1 MQNEDHPV
9 VDDTENCRTALFLI
23 ELEPSSHK
31 DKSQVN
37 QLFKQVVEHW
47 TKNLKQVSEIFDT
60 FKVIEVT
67 QDIKKKKKESSR
79 FREFKAYLKT
89 NVPSEF
95 KGCVN
100 KSNLELSKY
109 IKTTTI

>member
-1 MQNEDHPV
+1 M
-9 VDDTENCRTALFLI
+9 
-23 ELEPSSHK
+23 
-31 DKSQVN
+31 N
-37 QLFKQVVEHW
+37 QLFKQVVKHW

-67 QDIKKKKKESSR
+67 QDTKKKKGSSR
-79 FREFKAYLKT
+79 FREFKAYLET

-100 KSNLELSKY
+100 KSDLELSKY